1 MIKKV
6 KKIKKKKGVSKKR
19 LLSQQRIEYNIQD
32 VLLDKL
38 DNEIR
43 SFRDIRWIVNSRKYN
58 NYKEVKYTLLKY
70 ITEVYF
76 RHTKT
81 HNQNK
86 EAHTFWYKTLR
97 EDLGNDY
104 MKYME
109 IVFDVMKGH
118 KGGSTS
124 QYKLKDKV
132 IEICDEVY
140 YSDIKNR
147 GLIGRDGKRVVRVPN
162 IPVRKY
168 KEGEITKLAKRRHKK
183 QFDTKVK
190 LNENNVWVISKLFKD
205 VLDNRLYKT
214 KKIDKW
220 VDIMNNINI
229 DVRNLSTEKLLRLN
243 KKSLELWVRINLDIV
258 GEGYFQQLYTE
269 KDSGRLYGEGWL
281 NLQTLEKE
289 IRYMVMGGLGYYEYD
304 MENAHYNILY
314 QYNRLTGGVA
324 LDTMKHYINNTET
337 IRDDLSKEF
346 GIEKKL
352 MKRVLLAY
360 IYGHKLK
367 IDGGKYDTEKGKW
380 VDTRLLGKII
390 EYCGDNRDD
399 GIYIGKSISQN
410 KFIKELYKE
419 IDLSYKHMKTNWIT
433 KLSGDK
439 ERLVNPF
446 QNEIMMKSQNKNKN
460 KYITKSKGQLLSH
473 MLQGIEAMILDIVI
487 SESGEG
493 NFIMAHHDGW
503 VSKTNHNTNRL
514 EKTIRVITDRIMN
527 NYNGIDGGFSIGIT
541 KIKLNNPIETSWV
554 DEVKNISSQTTTTT
568 IVKNPL

>member
-6 KKIKKKKGVSKKR
+6 KKIKKKKGVSKKK

-118 KGGSTS
+118 RGGSTS

-147 GLIGRDGKRVVRVPN
+147 GLIGRDGKRVVRVPS

-190 LNENNVWVISKLFKD
+190 LNEDNVWVISKLFKD

-229 DVRNLSTEKLLRLN
+229 DVRNLSTEKLLLLN

-304 MENAHYNILY
+304 MDNAHYNILY

-433 KLSGDK
+433 KYSGDK

>member
-281 NLQTLEKE
+281 NIQTLEKE
-289 IRYMVMGGLGYYEYD
+289 MRYMVMGGLGYYEYD